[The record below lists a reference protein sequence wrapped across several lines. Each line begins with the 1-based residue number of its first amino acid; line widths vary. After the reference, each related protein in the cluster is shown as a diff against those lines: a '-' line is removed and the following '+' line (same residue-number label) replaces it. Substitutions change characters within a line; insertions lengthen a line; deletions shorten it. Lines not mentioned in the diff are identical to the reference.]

1 MSSLHFMEDL
11 CLGSFNE
18 RLFRD
23 FSPAEPSARVT
34 SLISDYRNLMSGYDV
49 GRFEKEERL
58 PDELLKKLGALG
70 LFGINIPEAYGGLG
84 FTLREY
90 LHFIEEAIKLDVSTA
105 LTFMSH
111 TSLGVHVL
119 MLFGDDQQKNRYLVP
134 AATGRKIVAFGLTE
148 PGGGSDARNLQTTAV
163 PSRDGE
169 HYILDGTKTYIT
181 NANYAGFITVFA
193 RMDPKKPGH
202 MGVFI
207 VETDWKGVEIG
218 ENMPKMGL
226 KASSTAFV
234 RLDQVRVPVENR
246 IGKPGEGFKIAM
258 TILNYGRLKLGAAAV
273 GLLDQSMQD
282 MKKRAATRLQFGQ
295 PIQNF
300 PLVQEKLVQ
309 ARVRRFVSSAM
320 NEFAAM
326 ILEKAPKFD
335 LAIETSH
342 CKLFG
347 TTRVWDTLYDALQVA
362 GASGYLSTQPYE
374 RRMRDMRAGTLF
386 EGTTEIHSI
395 YPPLFMLRKLNKR
408 WDAQKKS
415 NLSRMLYCLGAAFR
429 RVRWPLIYKDEAM
442 RKAAALAGANARTLK
457 RMLFLGLLLYGKKLP
472 QQQFF
477 LRRWTTLSMYTYG
490 LMAVLA
496 NMSARRSQGM
506 PEQGDRELLLYF
518 VEEAREVRKRNKRL
532 LPNKKERLHKLL
544 FRRIASE

>member
-1 MSSLHFMEDL
+1 MSSLYFMEDL

-18 RLFRD
+18 RLFRA
-23 FSPAEPSARVT
+23 FSPTEPSARVT

-70 LFGINIPEAYGGLG
+70 LFGINIPEAHGGLG

-119 MLFGDDQQKNRYLVP
+119 MLFGDDRQKNRYLVP
-134 AATGRKIVAFGLTE
+134 AATGHKIVAFGLTE

-163 PSRDGE
+163 PSPDGK
-169 HYILDGTKTYIT
+169 HYILDGAKTYIT

-207 VETDWKGVEIG
+207 VETDWKGVELG

-246 IGKPGEGFKIAM
+246 VGKPGDGFKIAM

-273 GLLDQSMQD
+273 GLLDQSMKD

-309 ARVRRFVSSAM
+309 ARVRGFVSSAM

-326 ILEKAPKFD
+326 ILEEAPKFD

-374 RRMRDMRAGTLF
+374 RRMRDMRAATLF

-408 WDAQKKS
+408 WDAQKKNS
-415 NLSRMLYCLGAAFR
+415 ISRMLYCLGAAFR
-429 RVRWPLIYKDEAM
+429 RVRWPLRYKDEAM
-442 RKAAALAGANARTLK
+442 SKAAALAGANARTLK

-506 PEQGDRELLLYF
+506 QEQGDPELLLYF

-532 LPNKKERLHKLL
+532 LPDKKERLHKLL

>member
-1 MSSLHFMEDL
+1 MSSLYFMEDL

-23 FSPAEPSARVT
+23 FSPAKPSARVT

-49 GRFEKEERL
+49 ERFEKEERL
-58 PDELLKKLGALG
+58 PDELLKELGALG

-163 PSRDGE
+163 PARDGE

-193 RMDPKKPGH
+193 QMDPKKPGH

-506 PEQGDRELLLYF
+506 PEEGDRDLLLYF

-532 LPNKKERLHKLL
+532 LPDKKERLHKLL
-544 FRRIASE
+544 FRRIVAE